1 VTWGTRGLD
10 VTFRPGHGHVVRA
23 LAGVDLDLPRGQV
36 TSVVGG
42 DGAGKT
48 TLVRALLGQVPVDG
62 GTVDAPARDRVGYQP
77 SSSGVWPG
85 LTVAENVELVGDAYR
100 VPAARRER
108 RADEL
113 LERAGLAEAR
123 DRLGSQLSGG
133 MRQKLGVCLA
143 MLHEPDV
150 LLLDEPS
157 TGVDP
162 VSRVEL
168 WRLVAESAASGAAV
182 LVTTTYL
189 DEAERAADV
198 VVLDAGRVLAAGTP
212 DDVRA
217 AAPGRVTSAPV
228 PPADAADRS
237 WRRGRT
243 VRTWWPDGSP
253 SPSGD
258 PVDPDLEDAVVALT
272 LGRGTHGEDDADD
285 AHGTDGTDG
294 AADDTASPAPP
305 RTGGPATAAAGAD
318 APLVRVDGAERRFGD
333 VRAVD
338 DVSLVV
344 RPGEVVGLLGANG
357 AGKTTLL
364 RMVLGLDRL
373 DGGRVEVLGA
383 PPDRAGRRAVGYVPQ
398 GLGLSGELSVEE
410 NVEFVAAVYGVRD
423 VPALPSTLAAV
434 RRRPVAEIGLGRRR
448 QLAFHCA
455 LLHAPRLL
463 VLDEPTSGVDPLAR
477 ARAWDA
483 IHAQADAG
491 VGVLVTTHY
500 LQEAEQ
506 CDRLHVLS
514 RGRSVASGTVAD
526 VVGGREAVV
535 VRSRDWQAAFAAL
548 DAAGLPV
555 MLDGRAARVAGT
567 PLPTVRNALA
577 AAGVVATCDVVPAT
591 LEETMVLVDRAAAT
605 RAGAA

>member
-1 VTWGTRGLD
+1 MTWGVRGLD
-10 VTFRPGHGHVVRA
+10 VVFRTGHGHVVRA

-48 TLVRALLGQVPVDG
+48 TLARALLGQVPVAG
-62 GTVDAPARDRVGYQP
+62 GVVDAPTRDRVGYQP
-77 SSSGVWPG
+77 SSSGVWPA

-100 VPAARRER
+100 MPAARRER

-198 VVLDAGRVLAAGTP
+198 VVLDAGTVLAAGTP

-217 AAPGRVTSAPV
+217 AAPGRITVATV
-228 PPADAADRS
+228 PPAGEDGRT
-237 WRRGRT
+237 WRRGPT
-243 VRTWWPDGSP
+243 FHTWWPDGAPTP
-253 SPSGD
+253 SAGT
-258 PVDPDLEDAVVALT
+258 VDVDLEDAVVALT
-272 LGRGTHGEDDADD
+272 LGSGTHGTHGTDDAD
-285 AHGTDGTDG
+285 GDGVSPATPRAGRPTGG
-294 AADDTASPAPP
+294 AASQ
-305 RTGGPATAAAGAD
+305 D
-318 APLVRVDGAERRFGD
+318 APLVRVEGAERRFGD
-333 VRAVD
+333 VVAVGG
-338 DVSLVV
+338 VSLVV
-344 RPGEVVGLLGANG
+344 QPGEVVGLLGANG

-364 RMVLGLDRL
+364 RMILGLDRL
-373 DGGRVEVLGA
+373 DGGRVDVLGA
-383 PPDRAGRRAVGYVPQ
+383 PPDRAGRRSVGYVPQ
-398 GLGLSGELSVEE
+398 GLGLSGDLSVEE

-423 VPALPSTLAAV
+423 VPALPPALAAV

-483 IHAQADAG
+483 IHGQADAG

-567 PLPTVRNALA
+567 PPATVRDALA
-577 AAGVVATCDVVPAT
+577 AAGVTATCDVVPAT
-591 LEETMVLVDRAAAT
+591 LEETMVLVDRASAT
-605 RAGAA
+605 PAGAA

>member
-1 VTWGTRGLD
+1 MTWGTRGLD

-143 MLHEPDV
+143 MLHEPEV

-198 VVLDAGRVLAAGTP
+198 VVLDAGTVLAAGTP

-217 AAPGRVTSAPV
+217 AAPGRITVASVAP
-228 PPADAADRS
+228 AGAADRS

-243 VRTWWPDGSP
+243 VRTWWPDGSS
-253 SPSGD
+253 SPTGG
-258 PVDPDLEDAVVALT
+258 PVEADLEDAVVALT
-272 LGRGTHGEDDADD
+272 LGRGAHGTAGAEE
-285 AHGTDGTDG
+285 AHGTDD
-294 AADDTASPAPP
+294 AARDAVGPAPH
-305 RTGGPATAAAGAD
+305 GPGWLAAGAD

-333 VRAVD
+333 VAAVD

-423 VPALPSTLAAV
+423 VPTLPPALAAV

-535 VRSRDWQAAFAAL
+535 VRSREWQAAFAAL

-567 PLPTVRNALA
+567 TLATVRDALA

-591 LEETMVLVDRAAAT
+591 LEETMVLVDRAATT

>member
-1 VTWGTRGLD
+1 MTWCVRGLD
-10 VTFRPGHGHVVRA
+10 VVFRTGHGHVVRA
-23 LAGVDLDLPRGQV
+23 LAGVDLDLPHGQV

-48 TLVRALLGQVPVDG
+48 TLVRALLGQVPVSG
-62 GTVDAPARDRVGYQP
+62 GAVDAPTRDRVGYQP
-77 SSSGVWPG
+77 SSSGVWPA

-100 VPAARRER
+100 MPASRRER
-108 RADEL
+108 RAHEL

-189 DEAERAADV
+189 DEAERAADL
-198 VVLDAGRVLAAGTP
+198 VVLDAGTVLAAGTP

-217 AAPGRVTSAPV
+217 AAPGRITITSV
-228 PPADAADRS
+228 PPAGGDGRT
-237 WRRGRT
+237 WRRGPT
-243 VRTWWPDGSP
+243 FHTWWPDGAPTP
-253 SPSGD
+253 SAGTAD
-258 PVDPDLEDAVVALT
+258 IDLEDAVVALT
-272 LGRGTHGEDDADD
+272 LGRGAPG
-285 AHGTDGTDG
+285 
-294 AADDTASPAPP
+294 ADDTDGERASPATP
-305 RTGGPATAAAGAD
+305 RVDRPAGGAAAPD
-318 APLVRVDGAERRFGD
+318 APLVRVEGAERRFGD
-333 VRAVD
+333 VVAVD

-364 RMVLGLDRL
+364 RMILGLDRL

-383 PPDRAGRRAVGYVPQ
+383 PPDRAGRRSVGYVPQ
-398 GLGLSGELSVEE
+398 GLGLSGDLSVEE

-423 VPALPSTLAAV
+423 VPALPPALAAV

-448 QLAFHCA
+448 RLAFHCA

-477 ARAWDA
+477 ARSWDA

-514 RGRSVASGTVAD
+514 RGRSVAEGTVTD

-567 PLPTVRNALA
+567 PPATVRDALV
-577 AAGVVATCDVVPAT
+577 AAGVAATCDVVPAT
-591 LEETMVLVDRAAAT
+591 LEETMVLVDRASAT
-605 RAGAA
+605 PAGAA

>member
-1 VTWGTRGLD
+1 MTWGVRDLD
-10 VTFRPGHGHVVRA
+10 VTFRSRHGPAVRA
-23 LAGVDLDLPRGQV
+23 LAGVDLDLPRRQV

-48 TLVRALLGQVPVDG
+48 TLVRALLGQVPVAR
-62 GTVDAPARDRVGYQP
+62 GTVDVPPRDRVGYQP

-100 VPAARRER
+100 MPAARRER
-108 RADEL
+108 RAHEL
-113 LERAGLAEAR
+113 LERAGIAEAR
-123 DRLGSQLSGG
+123 DRLGAQLSGG

-143 MLHEPDV
+143 MLHEPEV

-168 WRLVAESAASGAAV
+168 WRLVAEAAAAGAAV

-189 DEAERAADV
+189 DEAERAGTV
-198 VVLDAGRVLAAGTP
+198 VVLDAGTVLAAGTP

-217 AAPGRVTSAPV
+217 AAPGRVTVTQV
-228 PPADAADRS
+228 PPTGTAGRT
-237 WRRGRT
+237 WRRGAAFH
-243 VRTWWPDGSP
+243 TWWPAGSP
-253 SPSGD
+253 APAGGA
-258 PVDPDLEDAVVALT
+258 VDPDLEDAVVALT
-272 LGRGTHGEDDADD
+272 LGRGRERTGAPGADDDA
-285 AHGTDGTDG
+285 
-294 AADDTASPAPP
+294 PP
-305 RTGGPATAAAGAD
+305 GPGEARAEGPAVATADAG
-318 APLVRVDGAERRFGD
+318 APLVRAEGVERRFGA
-333 VRAVD
+333 VVAVD
-338 DVSLVV
+338 GVSLAV

-364 RMVLGLDRL
+364 RTILGLDRV
-373 DGGRVEVLGA
+373 DGGSVQVLGA
-383 PPDRAGRRAVGYVPQ
+383 PPGSAGRRAVGYVPQ
-398 GLGLSGELSVEE
+398 GLGLSGDLSVEE

-423 VPALPSTLAAV
+423 VPPLPGALADV

-483 IHAQADAG
+483 IHEQADAG

-514 RGRSVASGTVAD
+514 RGRVVATGTVDD

-535 VRSRDWQAAFAAL
+535 VRTRDWQAAFAAL

-567 PLPTVRNALA
+567 PVASVRRALA
-577 AAGVVATCDVVPAT
+577 TAGVAATCDVVPAT
-591 LEETMVLVDRAAAT
+591 LEETMVLVDRAAAMP
-605 RAGAA
+605 AGAA

>member
-1 VTWGTRGLD
+1 MTWGARGLD
-10 VTFRPGHGHVVRA
+10 VTFRAAPGHVVRA

-48 TLVRALLGQVPVDG
+48 TLVRALLGQVPVAG
-62 GTVDAPARDRVGYQP
+62 GTVDVPTRDRVGYQP
-77 SSSGVWPG
+77 SSSGVWPA
-85 LTVAENVELVGDAYR
+85 LSVAENVELVGDAYR
-100 VPAARRER
+100 MPSARRER

-123 DRLGSQLSGG
+123 GRLGSQLSGG

-198 VVLDAGRVLAAGTP
+198 VVLDAGTVLAAGTP

-217 AAPGRVTSAPV
+217 AAPGRLTVATR
-228 PPADAADRS
+228 PPAGGLGRT
-237 WRRGRT
+237 WRRGPT
-243 VRTWWPDGSP
+243 FRTWWPDGAP
-253 SPSGD
+253 SPSAGTAA
-258 PVDPDLEDAVVALT
+258 VDLEDAVVALT
-272 LGRGTHGEDDADD
+272 LGRGTHGTDDADD
-285 AHGTDGTDG
+285 DP
-294 AADDTASPAPP
+294 ASPATP
-305 RTGGPATAAAGAD
+305 RTERPAGGGPAPD
-318 APLVRVDGAERRFGD
+318 APLVRVERAERRFGD
-333 VRAVD
+333 VAAVD

-364 RMVLGLDRL
+364 RMILGLDRL

-383 PPDRAGRRAVGYVPQ
+383 PPNRAGRRSVGYVPQ
-398 GLGLSGELSVEE
+398 GLGLAGDLSVEQ

-423 VPALPSTLAAV
+423 VPALPSALAAV
-434 RRRPVAEIGLGRRR
+434 HRRPVAEIGLGRRR

-491 VGVLVTTHY
+491 VGVLVTTHH

-535 VRSRDWQAAFAAL
+535 VRSRVWQAAFAAL

-567 PLPTVRNALA
+567 PPATVRHALA
-577 AAGVVATCDVVPAT
+577 AAGVAATCDVVPAT
-591 LEETMVLVDRAAAT
+591 LEETMVLVDRASAT
-605 RAGAA
+605 PAGAA

>member
-1 VTWGTRGLD
+1 MTWGARGLD
-10 VTFRPGHGHVVRA
+10 VTFRPGRGHVVRA

-48 TLVRALLGQVPVDG
+48 TLVRALLGQLPVAG
-62 GTVDAPARDRVGYQP
+62 GTVDVPARDRVGYQP

-100 VPAARRER
+100 MPAARRDR

-123 DRLGSQLSGG
+123 NRLGSQLSGG

-143 MLHEPDV
+143 MLHEPEV

-198 VVLDAGRVLAAGTP
+198 VVLDAGTVLAAGTP

-217 AAPGRVTSAPV
+217 AAPGRITVASVAP
-228 PPADAADRS
+228 AGAADRS

-243 VRTWWPDGSP
+243 VRTWWPDGSS
-253 SPSGD
+253 SPTGG

-272 LGRGTHGEDDADD
+272 LGRGAHGTAGAEE
-285 AHGTDGTDG
+285 AHGTDD
-294 AADDTASPAPP
+294 AARDAVGPAPH
-305 RTGGPATAAAGAD
+305 GPGWLAAGAD

-333 VRAVD
+333 VAAVD

-423 VPALPSTLAAV
+423 VPMLPPALAAV

-535 VRSRDWQAAFAAL
+535 VRSREWPAAFAAL

-567 PLPTVRNALA
+567 TLATVRDALA

-591 LEETMVLVDRAAAT
+591 LEETMVLVDRAATT

>member
-1 VTWGTRGLD
+1 MTWGVRGLD
-10 VTFRPGHGHVVRA
+10 VVFRTGHGHVVHA
-23 LAGVDLDLPRGQV
+23 LVGVDLDLPRGQV
-36 TSVVGG
+36 TSAVGG
-42 DGAGKT
+42 DGSGKT
-48 TLVRALLGQVPVDG
+48 TLVRALLGQAPVAAGAVDVP
-62 GTVDAPARDRVGYQP
+62 PRDRVGYQP
-77 SSSGVWPG
+77 SSSGVWPA

-100 VPAARRER
+100 VPTARRER

-123 DRLGSQLSGG
+123 GRLGSQLSGG

-168 WRLVAESAASGAAV
+168 WRLVAESAASGTAV

-198 VVLDAGRVLAAGTP
+198 VVLDAGTVLAAGTP
-212 DDVRA
+212 DEVRV
-217 AAPGRVTSAPV
+217 AAPGRITVASV
-228 PPADAADRS
+228 PPAGRDGRT
-237 WRRGRT
+237 WRRGPMFH
-243 VRTWWPDGSP
+243 TWWPDGAP
-253 SPSGD
+253 APSGGT
-258 PVDPDLEDAVVALT
+258 VHADLEDAVVALT
-272 LGRGTHGEDDADD
+272 LGRGTPGTADADD
-285 AHGTDGTDG
+285 G
-294 AADDTASPAPP
+294 ASPARP
-305 RTGGPATAAAGAD
+305 RTDQPAGAAAAPD
-318 APLVRVDGAERRFGD
+318 ASLVRVEGARRRFGD
-333 VRAVD
+333 VVAVD

-383 PPDRAGRRAVGYVPQ
+383 PPDRAGRRSVGYVPQ
-398 GLGLSGELSVEE
+398 GLGLSGDLSVEE
-410 NVEFVAAVYGVRD
+410 NVRFVAAVYGVRD
-423 VPALPSTLAAV
+423 VPALPPALAAV

-483 IHAQADAG
+483 IHEQADAG
-491 VGVLVTTHY
+491 VGVLVTTHH

-514 RGRSVASGTVAD
+514 RGRVVAEGTVAD

-535 VRSRDWQAAFAAL
+535 VRSRDWQATFAAL

-555 MLDGRAARVAGT
+555 MLDGRATRVAGT
-567 PLPTVRNALA
+567 PPATVRDALA
-577 AAGVVATCDVVPAT
+577 ATGVAATCDVVPAT
-591 LEETMVLVDRAAAT
+591 LEETMVLVDRASAT
-605 RAGAA
+605 PAGAA

>member
-1 VTWGTRGLD
+1 MTWGVRGLD
-10 VTFRPGHGHVVRA
+10 VSFGAGHGHVVQA

-48 TLVRALLGQVPVDG
+48 TLVRALLGRVPVAG
-62 GTVDAPARDRVGYQP
+62 GVVDAPPRERVGYQP
-77 SSSGVWPG
+77 SSSGVWPA
-85 LTVAENVELVGDAYR
+85 LTVAQNVELVGDAYR
-100 VPAARRER
+100 MPAGRRER

-113 LERAGLAEAR
+113 LERAGLAGAR

-143 MLHEPDV
+143 MLHEPEV

-198 VVLDAGRVLAAGTP
+198 VVLDAGTVLAAGTP

-217 AAPGRVTSAPV
+217 AAPGRITVAPV
-228 PPADAADRS
+228 PPAGGDGRT
-237 WRRGRT
+237 WRRGPT
-243 VRTWWPDGSP
+243 FHTWWPDGGP

-258 PVDPDLEDAVVALT
+258 AVDPDLEDAVVALT
-272 LGRGTHGEDDADD
+272 LGRGA
-285 AHGTDGTDG
+285 DGTDG
-294 AADDTASPAPP
+294 RDGAGS
-305 RTGGPATAAAGAD
+305 GAAGAVTAHAVRREVGAVA
-318 APLVRVDGAERRFGD
+318 APATLVRVEGAERRFGD
-333 VRAVD
+333 VLAVD
-338 DVSLVV
+338 HVSLVV

-383 PPDRAGRRAVGYVPQ
+383 PPDRAGRRSVGYVPQ
-398 GLGLSGELSVEE
+398 GLGLSGDLSVEE
-410 NVEFVAAVYGVRD
+410 NVEFVAAVYGVQD
-423 VPALPSTLAAV
+423 VPELPPSLAAV

-483 IHAQADAG
+483 IHEQADAG

-555 MLDGRAARVAGT
+555 MLDGRASRVAGT
-567 PLPTVRNALA
+567 SPGRVRDALA

-605 RAGAA
+605 RARAA

>member
-1 VTWGTRGLD
+1 MTWGVRGLE
-10 VTFRPGHGHVVRA
+10 VIFAGHGHGHVVRA
-23 LAGVDLDLPRGQV
+23 LVGVDLDLPRGQV

-48 TLVRALLGQVPVDG
+48 TLVRALLGQVPVVG
-62 GTVDAPARDRVGYQP
+62 GTVDVPPRDRVGYQP
-77 SSSGVWPG
+77 SSSGVWPA

-100 VPAARRER
+100 MPAASRER

-123 DRLGSQLSGG
+123 DRLGSQLSAG

-143 MLHEPDV
+143 MLHQPDV

-198 VVLDAGRVLAAGTP
+198 VVLDAGAVLAAGTP

-217 AAPGRVTSAPV
+217 AAPGRITVASV
-228 PPADAADRS
+228 PPARQDGRT
-237 WRRGRT
+237 WRRGPT
-243 VRTWWPDGSP
+243 FHTWWPDGAP
-253 SPSGD
+253 APSGD
-258 PVDPDLEDAVVALT
+258 IVHFDLEDAVVALT
-272 LGRGTHGEDDADD
+272 LGRGALRPDDAD
-285 AHGTDGTDG
+285 G
-294 AADDTASPAPP
+294 ADDGASPARP
-305 RTGGPATAAAGAD
+305 RTDRPAGGAAAPD
-318 APLVRVDGAERRFGD
+318 AHLVRVEGAERRFGD
-333 VRAVD
+333 VVAVD

-364 RMVLGLDRL
+364 RMILGLDRL

-383 PPDRAGRRAVGYVPQ
+383 PPDRAGRRSVGYVPQ
-398 GLGLSGELSVEE
+398 GLGLSGDLSVEE

-423 VPALPSTLAAV
+423 VPALPPALAEV
-434 RRRPVAEIGLGRRR
+434 RHRPVVKIGLGRRR

-514 RGRSVASGTVAD
+514 HGRSVAEGTVAD

-567 PLPTVRNALA
+567 PPATVRDVLA
-577 AAGVVATCDVVPAT
+577 ATGVAATCDVVPAT
-591 LEETMVLVDRAAAT
+591 LEETMVLVDRASAT
-605 RAGAA
+605 PAGAA